1 MSCQS
6 SKKEPNYTIF
16 RPLITEE
23 IGLARLVIAA
33 TTCNIR
39 KCTEFVKKIGVKSG
53 NKNCIFY
60 NKIIIT
66 AAERL
71 RV

>member
-39 KCTEFVKKIGVKSG
+39 KCTEFVKKNWCK
-53 NKNCIFY
+53 KWQQKLHF
-60 NKIIIT
+60 
-66 AAERL
+66 L
-71 RV
+71 Q